1 MVRPG
6 IYGTCAISGRG
17 DTPSTKDSPARLRFQ
32 PVLED
37 GIYYFGFNGMDGKDI
52 LVYEEPREIRVRVST
67 ESRIAELYNYPNP
80 TEGETAFTF
89 LLTGVEPPQE
99 VEVKIY
105 TVAGRLIRKL
115 GYPASSMRIG

>member
-1 MVRPG
+1 
-6 IYGTCAISGRG
+6 
-17 DTPSTKDSPARLRFQ
+17 
-32 PVLED
+32 
-37 GIYYFGFNGMDGKDI
+37 MDGKDI

-115 GYPASSMRIG
+115 GYPASSMRTSKATIP